1 MTPAEEAGISLGDT
15 FIVTGVD
22 NVHAGDLISFIEDD
36 ASTMPMFYNI
46 TKQQKIFCLISE
58 LERYYKTSP
67 KVIEQLYKMCD
78 PAVHKEMQ
86 ICTLQEL
93 EIVLASALLVKLE
106 KEGRFCG
113 N

>member
-1 MTPAEEAGISLGDT
+1 MTL
-15 FIVTGVD
+15 
-22 NVHAGDLISFIEDD
+22 
-36 ASTMPMFYNI
+36 
-46 TKQQKIFCLISE
+46 K
-58 LERYYKTSP
+58 RYYKTSP

-93 EIVLASALLVKLE
+93 EIVLASVLLVKLE
-106 KEGRFCG
+106 KEGRLCG